1 MSWLMWL
8 ALCLLVV
15 AAFVSKFRN
24 ARFILLKQ
32 NKRRE
37 ARETGG
43 AEQMLPCEHCHVY
56 IPESEAIHRSGA
68 VFCSKEHSIR
78 HFSY

>member
-15 AAFVSKFRN
+15 AAVVSKFRN
-24 ARFILLKQ
+24 VRFILLKQ
-32 NKRRE
+32 NKTGGT
-37 ARETGG
+37 RETGG

-56 IPESEAIHRSGA
+56 IPESEAIRRSGA
-68 VFCSKEHSIR
+68 VFCSKDHSIR